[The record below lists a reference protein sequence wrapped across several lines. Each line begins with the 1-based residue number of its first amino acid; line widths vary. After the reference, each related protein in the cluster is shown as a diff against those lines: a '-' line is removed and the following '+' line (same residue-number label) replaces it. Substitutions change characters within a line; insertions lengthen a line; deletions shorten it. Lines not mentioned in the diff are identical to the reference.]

1 MPSHLPVSIERLARL
16 SAALVLTL
24 GVVGLAPVPQ
34 PVLAAPPAVAAEAP
48 ALGLLP
54 SPVPTIIVATTTI
67 ADDAGDGQC
76 DLWEAMQA
84 SFLADF
90 DATPTYHECT
100 AALGG
105 ANVIGFIG
113 PAAGGTIQIPKT
125 VHSGD
130 LPFAWGDLTILG
142 PITIKPSAAL
152 TDTHLLRLSNDA
164 NLTLIAVTLSNAHT
178 SGGGAAIL
186 DTNHATINII
196 GSNIAGNIA
205 DNDGGAIN
213 SDGNVNV
220 TLSNF
225 SGNEALGIQ
234 PGTGFG
240 GGINVTGAGS
250 LNIAKSNFAGNT
262 AKAGGGAIYSTS
274 ANGVIA
280 DSLFSGNIGGQ
291 DINLNKGGGAVY
303 NDVNGALSIARTQ
316 FAGNLAPQG
325 NGGAVYNNS
334 GATLVI
340 SDTTFAANLAGDPS
354 HATLGGAIYNQYF
367 LNIYRS
373 SLANNISVQGDGG
386 GLAVDSA
393 GTADVANTT
402 FVANGAPN
410 GFGGAVVVTQTQAG
424 GPASTFIARNVTIA
438 TNAAKL
444 PSNHG
449 GGIFVG
455 PGQNL
460 TLGNTILDGNI
471 SGNCAGAINLN
482 SPSHNLDSGT
492 SCNLPNSN
500 GNINS
505 GSADLGGPSFNG
517 GPISSMLT
525 MKPNYGSDAIDAGD
539 PAMCAA
545 QPVNNE
551 DQRGETRPKDGTN
564 PGNLSPICDIGAYE
578 ADGPKP
584 GYGSDPSE
592 PGPINVGNTQTSTTV
607 TTTLVVSNTGDFLLT
622 ITPSALTGSN
632 PGDFSVPLS
641 IINIPKGGAP
651 HNIVI
656 SCTPSATGPRS
667 ALMGMATTDVPLH
680 AVVGYLLKCNGF
692 AAPAAGFSSSPI
704 LPGPITFPN
713 TVLGD
718 SSSQTIKVF
727 ETGDATL
734 NVNHN
739 PLSGANPGDFSVSG
753 DTFSITNGGAA
764 HDITVQCAPLAVG
777 LRSAKLTLSTN
788 DATQSSVVYNLS
800 CKGVPLPSPFLVPGS
815 SIGNTPD
822 HGLNGV
828 FGVAVSPNGK
838 YVYSAG
844 NTDGKVSSFNR
855 DPVSGALTFINWIHD
870 GFLNTLNSAILL
882 AVSPDGNNAYVAGQ
896 AGSVID
902 KLTADPATGAMSF
915 LNAQIYPRADL
926 AGAHGVAAS
935 PDGRSIYATGYLSNS
950 VVAFSRNLA
959 TGNLTY
965 VQTVISATALGGT
978 EGLTV
983 SPDGQ
988 NVYVTGSPDINH
1000 GTLEVFRRSTA
1011 DGHLSHVQT
1020 RKQGDTIDG
1029 PSLDGLKGA
1038 YQVSVSPDGQNV
1050 YAVGANSNA
1059 IVAFSRNIA
1068 DGRLHW
1074 LATYANGASGISG
1087 LNAPLGIDTT
1097 PDGLHVVASG
1107 YSAQSVA
1114 VFDRD
1119 PDNGFLTFNQEV
1131 HRNGSG
1137 NPPLNGALDVR
1148 ASPDSRNIYVSAFV
1162 DNAIAVLRAA
1172 NPVPVID
1179 NINPAG
1185 VIKDAS
1191 NVVMTV
1197 NGSNFIPGAFVKV
1210 GVVNQPATY
1219 LNSHQLQVDMSSY
1232 VHSVGAVT
1240 IKAFNPAPGGGL
1252 SNGVTFTVND
1262 VGQNPVPSIDHV
1274 TPQGSLAGGNAL
1286 TLDVFGASFING
1298 STVRWNGVN
1307 RTTTFINSGHLQAA
1321 IPQSDVSQPGT
1332 SSVTVA
1338 TGGPGGGTS
1347 NQVAFTVAQPGQN
1360 AAPSITSINPVWVFS
1375 YGAASKQIKMT
1386 VAGAGHNF
1394 IQGSTVRL
1402 DGASRPTKFIDDNH
1416 LQVTIFGSDL
1426 ISPGSVGITVF
1437 TPTPG
1442 GGTSNALTFTIRK
1455 WYPLY
1460 LPFMRK

>member
-1 MPSHLPVSIERLARL
+1 MRNHLPVPIERLARFVAVL
-16 SAALVLTL
+16 FLTL
-24 GVVGLAPVPQ
+24 GTIGSAPTPQ
-34 PVLAAPPAVAAEAP
+34 LVLAAPPASP
-48 ALGLLP
+48 ANHPTLGLLP
-54 SPVPTIIVATTTI
+54 SPVPTMLVTTTTI
-67 ADDAGDGQC
+67 ANNAGDGQC
-76 DLWEAMQA
+76 DLWEALQA
-84 SFLADF
+84 VFQANFGLS
-90 DATPTYHECT
+90 PTYQDCT
-100 AALGG
+100 AAVGP
-105 ANVIGFIG
+105 NVIGFS
-113 PAAGGTIQIPKT
+113 PAVLGSTLQVPST
-125 VHSGD
+125 VNNGD
-130 LPFAWGDLTILG
+130 LPFVWGDTTILG
-142 PITIKPSAAL
+142 PITIRPSA
-152 TDTHLLRLSNDA
+152 TNTETHIFRTA
-164 NLTLIAVTLSNAHT
+164 GAATLTLIAVTVSDAHT

-186 DTNHATINII
+186 DLNHATVNLY
-196 GSNIAGNIA
+196 GSNITGNIA

-220 TLSNF
+220 VLSNF

-234 PGTGFG
+234 GGLGFG
-240 GGINVTGAGS
+240 GAINVTSSGT
-250 LNIAKSNFAGNT
+250 LNISKSNFAGNT
-262 AKAGGGAIYSTS
+262 AKAGGGALYSSTS
-274 ANGVIA
+274 NGVIE
-280 DSLFSGNIGGQ
+280 DSLFTGNIGGQ
-291 DINLNKGGGAVY
+291 DISLAKGGGAVY
-303 NDVNGALSIARTQ
+303 NDNGGALTIARTQ

-334 GATLVI
+334 GATLVVT
-340 SDTTFAANLAGDPS
+340 DTTFGANLTGDLS
-354 HATLGGAIYNQYF
+354 HATLGGGIYAQGS
-367 LNIYRS
+367 LAVYRS
-373 SLANNISVQGDGG
+373 SFANNISTLGSGG
-386 GLAVDSA
+386 GLAVDRA
-393 GTADVANTT
+393 GNATVANTT

-410 GFGGAVVVTQTQAG
+410 GFGGAVVITQTQQG
-424 GPASTFIARNVTIA
+424 GPASTFNARNVTIS
-438 TNAAKL
+438 TNAA
-444 PSNHG
+444 PSGQG
-449 GGIFVG
+449 GGIYNS

-460 TLGNTILDGNI
+460 NLGNTIV
-471 SGNCAGAINLN
+471 SGNQLNDCAGSGNYMSAG
-482 SPSHNLDSGT
+482 HNLDGDGT
-492 SCNLPNSN
+492 CHLTGTGDKP
-500 GNINS
+500 S
-505 GSADLGGPSFNG
+505 GSANLGGPSFNG

-525 MKPNYGSDAIDAGD
+525 MKLQRPSDAIDGGD
-539 PAMCAA
+539 NATCAA

-551 DQRGETRPKDGTN
+551 DQRSNKRPVDGTS
-564 PGNLSPICDIGAYE
+564 PGNINPICDIGAYE

-584 GYGSDPSE
+584 GFGSSPSE
-592 PGPINVGNTQTSTTV
+592 PGPIDVGSTISGTTV
-607 TTTLVVSNTGDFLLT
+607 ATTLVVSNTGDFALDLT
-622 ITPSALTGSN
+622 SLALTGSN
-632 PGDFSVPLS
+632 PNDFGVLPAFPINNINPGDPPVNLT
-641 IINIPKGGAP
+641 IT
-651 HNIVI
+651 
-656 SCTPSATGPRS
+656 CTPHGLGQRT
-667 ALMGMATTDVPLH
+667 ALLGFATTDVPLH
-680 AVVGYLLKCNGF
+680 AVVGYQLKCTGT
-692 AAPAAGFSSSPI
+692 ALAVAGFSSSPI
-704 LPGPITFPN
+704 PPGPITFPN
-713 TVLGD
+713 TILGQN
-718 SSSQTIKVF
+718 SSQIIKVF
-727 ETGDATL
+727 ETGDNTL
-734 NVNHN
+734 NVSHN
-739 PLSGANPGDFSVSG
+739 PLSGANAGDFSVSG
-753 DTFSITNGGAA
+753 DTFSILDGGAA
-764 HDITVQCAPLAVG
+764 HNITVQCTPQDVG
-777 LRSAKLTLSTN
+777 LRTAQLTLTTN
-788 DATQSSVVYNLS
+788 DATQNPVVYNLS

-815 SIGNTPD
+815 SIGNTPE

-844 NTDGKVSSFNR
+844 NTDGRVSSFNR

-950 VVAFSRNLA
+950 VVAFSRDLA

-1000 GTLEVFRRSTA
+1000 GTLEVFQRSTA

-1038 YQVSVSPDGQNV
+1038 YQVSVSPGGQNV

-1059 IVAFSRNIA
+1059 IVAFSRNVA
-1068 DGRLHW
+1068 DGSLHW
-1074 LATYANGASGISG
+1074 LATYTNGAGGISG

-1148 ASPDSRNIYVSAFV
+1148 ASPDSRNIYVSAFI

-1262 VGQNPVPSIDHV
+1262 VGQNPVPSIDHI

-1298 STVRWNGVN
+1298 STVRWNGAN

-1338 TGGPGGGTS
+1338 TGLPGGGTS

-1360 AAPSITSINPVWVFS
+1360 AAPSITSINPLWVFS
-1375 YGAASKQIKMT
+1375 YGAASKQIKLT
-1386 VAGAGHNF
+1386 VAGTGHNF
-1394 IQGSTVRL
+1394 IQGSTVQL
-1402 DGASRPTKFIDDNH
+1402 DGASRPTKFVDDNH
-1416 LQVTIFGSDL
+1416 LQVTIFASDL

-1455 WYPLY
+1455 WYPLF
-1460 LPFMRK
+1460 LPLMRK